1 MRLSRAFLSRLA
13 LAMALSVP
21 LAGPALADA
30 EKLEADLRAL
40 FADQPGELTIGDV
53 SESLLG
59 GETRAEGLEY
69 VSDRGERVHV
79 DRYVVEGD
87 YDDPDR
93 VVLEGL
99 RVTEE
104 EDGQTG
110 TITAHRLVVVEP
122 SRPVLSPRGVL
133 ADGLEAAELTAEE
146 LVIARS
152 GRTVLDTA
160 GEAPRSVTNPRL
172 TVERLHVRD
181 LAPDTI
187 GSLEATDI
195 TGSGEAFGEIG
206 DGEFTLGALNIEG
219 LHDLKSQTEARADRV
234 ELKNLDIEAQRL
246 VATLERLLVDG
257 DMADGAGGLWLESLD
272 LDLARMIELAPAE
285 KRTRLRMMS
294 NVLTGGN
301 GRLTLDAA
309 FDGQWKSLD
318 DSRAMLL
325 GESRVTADDAF
336 RWTFDSETPARLP
349 EGVDPSTYFAEVNGL
364 DDVTL
369 LGGEVE
375 TTLTDLGLF
384 GRLPAV
390 IATSQGMSEDEF
402 MAQARTQAKGLG
414 SLFGPEFATL
424 FGGLVDM
431 MEGKASELV
440 VHFTLPEGDEQ
451 ELDALADDPLVL
463 PSKLSMQVHT
473 R

>member
-1 MRLSRAFLSRLA
+1 MPRKRARAVVLGALLLA
-13 LAMALSVP
+13 C
-21 LAGPALADA
+21 AGPALADA

-40 FADQPGELTIGDV
+40 FADQPGELTIGDI
-53 SESLLG
+53 SESMLG
-59 GETRAEGLEY
+59 GETRAEDLEY
-69 VSDRGERVHV
+69 VSDRGGRVHV

-99 RVTEE
+99 SVTEE

-110 TITAHRLVVVEP
+110 TITARRLVVVEP

-133 ADGLEAAELTAEE
+133 ADEFEAAELTAEE
-146 LVIARS
+146 LVIERS

-160 GEAPRSVTNPRL
+160 GEVPRSVTNPRL
-172 TVERLHVRD
+172 TVERLHARD

-195 TGSGEAFGEIG
+195 AGSGESFGEIG
-206 DGEFTLGALNIEG
+206 DGKFTLGILNIEG
-219 LHDLKSQTEARADRV
+219 LHDLKSQTEARADRM

-294 NVLTGGN
+294 NVLTGGS
-301 GRLTLDAA
+301 GQLSLDAA

-318 DSRAMLL
+318 DTRAMLI
-325 GESRVTADDAF
+325 GKSRVTANDAF

-349 EGVDPSTYFAEVNGL
+349 EGADPSSYFAEVDGL
-364 DDVTL
+364 EDVTL

-431 MEGKASELV
+431 MEGKVRELV

>member
-1 MRLSRAFLSRLA
+1 MERGFMPRKRARAVVLGALLLA
-13 LAMALSVP
+13 C
-21 LAGPALADA
+21 AGPALADA
-30 EKLEADLRAL
+30 EKFEADLRAL
-40 FADQPGELTIGDV
+40 FADQPGELTIGDI
-53 SESLLG
+53 SESMLG
-59 GETRAEGLEY
+59 GETRTEDLEY
-69 VSDRGERVHV
+69 VSDRGGRVHV

-99 RVTEE
+99 SVT
-104 EDGQTG
+104 DGQAG
-110 TITAHRLVVVEP
+110 TITARRLVVVEP

-133 ADGLEAAELTAEE
+133 ADGLEAAELTAEG
-146 LVIARS
+146 LVIERS
-152 GRTVLDTA
+152 GRTVLGTA
-160 GEAPRSVTNPRL
+160 GERARSVTNPRL
-172 TVERLHVRD
+172 TVERLHARD
-181 LAPDTI
+181 LAQDTI

-195 TGSGEAFGEIG
+195 AGSGESFGEIG
-206 DGEFTLGALNIEG
+206 DGKFTLGILNIEG
-219 LHDLKSQTEARADRV
+219 LRDLKSQAEARADRM
-234 ELKNLDIEAQRL
+234 ELKNLNIEAQRL
-246 VATLERLLVDG
+246 AATLDRLLVES
-257 DMADGAGGLWLESLD
+257 DMSDGAGGLWLESLD

-294 NVLTGGN
+294 NVLTGGS
-301 GRLTLDAA
+301 GQLSLDAA
-309 FDGQWKSLD
+309 FDGQWEALD
-318 DSRAMLL
+318 DTRAMLL
-325 GESRVTADDAF
+325 GKSRVTADDAF

-349 EGVDPSTYFAEVNGL
+349 EGADPASYFAEVDGL

-390 IATSQGMSEDEF
+390 IATSQSMSEDEF

-424 FGGLVDM
+424 LGGLVDM

>member
-1 MRLSRAFLSRLA
+1 MRLSRTFLSRLA

-30 EKLEADLRAL
+30 EKFEADLRAL
-40 FADQPGELTIGDV
+40 FADRPGELTIGEV

-59 GETRAEGLEY
+59 GETRAKDLEY
-69 VSDRGERVHV
+69 VSERGERVQV
-79 DRYVVEGD
+79 DRYVVEGN
-87 YDDPDR
+87 YDDPDQ

-99 RVTEE
+99 KVTEE

-110 TITAHRLVVVEP
+110 TITARRLVVVEP

-133 ADGLEAAELTAEE
+133 ADDLEAAELTAEG
-146 LVIARS
+146 LVIERN
-152 GRTVLDTA
+152 GRTVLDAA
-160 GEAPRSVTNPRL
+160 GETPRSVTNPRL
-172 TVERLHVRD
+172 TVEHLDVRD
-181 LAPDTI
+181 IAPTTI

-195 TGSGEAFGEIG
+195 AGSGEAFGEIG
-206 DGEFTLGALNIEG
+206 DGEFTLGTLNIKG
-219 LHDLKSQTEARADRV
+219 LRDLNSQAGARADRV

-246 VATLERLLVDG
+246 AATLDRLLVDG
-257 DMADGAGGLWLESLD
+257 DMADGAGSLRLESLD

-285 KRTRLRMMS
+285 ERTRLRMMS

-301 GRLTLDAA
+301 GHLALDAA
-309 FDGQWKSLD
+309 FDGQWEALD
-318 DSRAMLL
+318 DTRAMLL
-325 GESRVTADDAF
+325 GESRVTAADAF
-336 RWTFDSETPARLP
+336 RWTLDSETPARLP
-349 EGVDPSTYFAEVNGL
+349 EGVDPSTYFAEVDGL

-369 LGGEVE
+369 LGGEIE

>member
-1 MRLSRAFLSRLA
+1 M
-13 LAMALSVP
+13 
-21 LAGPALADA
+21 
-30 EKLEADLRAL
+30 
-40 FADQPGELTIGDV
+40 
-53 SESLLG
+53 
-59 GETRAEGLEY
+59 
-69 VSDRGERVHV
+69 
-79 DRYVVEGD
+79 
-87 YDDPDR
+87 
-93 VVLEGL
+93 VLEGL

-195 TGSGEAFGEIG
+195 AGSGEAFGEIG

-336 RWTFDSETPARLP
+336 RWTFDSETPVRLP
-349 EGVDPSTYFAEVNGL
+349 EGADPSTYFAEVNGL

-390 IATSQGMSEDEF
+390 IATSQGMSEEEF